1 MSFYQYHIGIINF
14 IIDYYFSLNFKIL
27 ILVVFFFCMTVSP
40 ILELNA
46 SIENDFQ
53 KNRKVKK

>member
-1 MSFYQYHIGIINF
+1 MSFYQDHIGIINF
-14 IIDYYFSLNFKIL
+14 IIDYYFSLYFKI
-27 ILVVFFFCMTVSP
+27 VFIYLFFCMTVSP
-40 ILELNA
+40 ILERNA